1 MIVLEV
7 VGALVILALLAVAT
21 WMAIV
26 GLEGVLGAIRLQ
38 RCRTCG
44 HLVPSSSDD
53 VSACGFCRVDHALHA
68 HLAHVRVH
76 HHSP

>member
-7 VGALVILALLAVAT
+7 LGAVVILVLLAVAT

-44 HLVPSSSDD
+44 HLVPSSSEH
-53 VSACGFCRVDHALHA
+53 VAACAFCRVDHSLHA
-68 HLAHVRVH
+68 HFSHVRVH